1 MDFRKTEKTNLENKK
16 GVFFLIGTLLILTV
30 TFASFS
36 IKSYNN
42 VAYNFE
48 MQVDDDMMELPPVT
62 TPPPPPPPP
71 PPSETPAVEPE
82 IKLVED
88 EVKTEDP
95 KFDDKEIADVEINDS
110 PVGETP
116 TNVEEVLEETPMTF
130 VSNMPSL
137 PECAGLKTN
146 LERDQCTKAS
156 IVKKIG
162 ELFEMPEIA
171 KELGQEG
178 TVYVKFVVDK
188 TGTVSSVEILKG
200 VNEHIDKEA
209 IRSVKKL
216 PKFNPG
222 MNLDKPVSIYYNIP
236 IKITIN

>member
-1 MDFRKTEKTNLENKK
+1 MEYRKTAKSNLENKK
-16 GVFFLIGTLLILTV
+16 EVFFLIGALLILTV

-36 IKSYNN
+36 IKSYTDN
-42 VAYNFE
+42 AYSFE
-48 MQVDDDMMELPPVT
+48 MQVDDEMMELPPVT

-71 PPSETPAVEPE
+71 PPAEAPPVEPE
-82 IKLVED
+82 LKLVED

-95 KFDDKEIADVEINDS
+95 KFDDKDIADIEINDS
-110 PVGETP
+110 PIGEAP
-116 TNVEEVLEETPMTF
+116 SKDEVLEDIPMTF
-130 VSNMPSL
+130 VSNMPTL
-137 PECAGLKTN
+137 PECAGLKSN
-146 LERDQCTKAS
+146 LERDQCTKAN

-162 ELFEMPEIA
+162 ENFEMPEIA

-178 TVYVKFVVDK
+178 TVYVKFTVDK
-188 TGTVSSVEILKG
+188 TGAVTNVEILKG

-236 IKITIN
+236 IRITIN